1 MKVSI
6 RKEIDISSA
15 TIANELIENDAVLD
29 DICVNIRNL
38 LHDEYDV
45 DLDSAEDA
53 VNDLSKAELIEI
65 IELMAKRMKED
76 L

>member
-15 TIANELIENDAVLD
+15 TIANELIEDDTVLTDICD
-29 DICVNIRNL
+29 DIKNL
-38 LHDEYDV
+38 LHDEHDV
-45 DLDSAEDA
+45 DWDSAEDA

>member
-6 RKEIDISSA
+6 RKEISISSD
-15 TIANELIENDAVLD
+15 TIANELIEDDSVLD
-29 DICVNIRNL
+29 DICVNIKNL
-38 LHDEYDV
+38 LHDEYGV
-45 DLDSAEDA
+45 DWDSAEDA
-53 VNDLSKAELIEI
+53 VNDLSKAELVEI